1 MKNARGTRRSY
12 WPSRT
17 AKQVAALGAAALL
30 ATSLALTAVAQVD
43 DYPKR
48 PIKVIVP
55 FAAGGGTDVLARIW
69 SDAVGKRLGQRILI
83 ENMGGANGAPGTVAG
98 IKSAPDGYNLLMGV
112 ASTMAINPA
121 TMKDLE
127 YKHTDVQPVAM
138 IGLSPWLMVVSA
150 KLPVKS
156 VQELIAYGKANP
168 GKLTYP
174 SWSATGELGRKLF
187 VLRSGVDIL
196 SVPYTG
202 GAAAV
207 TDMVAGRASMVMVD
221 VSQVWPQIEAGTLR
235 PLAMT
240 SSQRTPILPNVPSI
254 AEAGIKDFE
263 VTSYVAMFAPRGVP
277 RAIIEKLNK
286 ETRTALAA
294 PEVIK
299 KFAALGAEF
308 VDWDVAK
315 TTEYVD
321 GQAKRWVA
329 VVKET
334 ESVK

>member
-1 MKNARGTRRSY
+1 MKNSSRS
-12 WPSRT
+12 SRVRT
-17 AKQVAALGAAALL
+17 GSLAVAVAVLL
-30 ATSLALTAVAQVD
+30 VASLALIAVAQVD
-43 DYPKR
+43 DYPKK

-55 FAAGGGTDVLARIW
+55 FAAGGGTEVLARIW
-69 SDAVGKRLGQRILI
+69 SDAIGKRLGQRFLI
-83 ENMGGANGAPGTVAG
+83 ENVPGANGAPGTIAG
-98 IKSAPDGYNLLMGV
+98 MKAAPDGYTLLMGV

-121 TMKDLE
+121 TMKDLG

-156 VQELIAYGKANP
+156 VQELVAYGKANP

-174 SWSATGELGRKLF
+174 AWSATGELGRKLF
-187 VLRSGVDIL
+187 ALRSGIDIL

-207 TDMVAGRASMVMVD
+207 TDMVAGRVSMVMVD
-221 VSQVWPQIEAGTLR
+221 VSQVWPQIESGALR

-254 AEAGIKDFE
+254 AEAGFKDFE
-263 VTSYVAMFAPRGVP
+263 VTSYVALFSPLNVP
-277 RAIIEKLNK
+277 KPIIEKLNK
-286 ETRTALAA
+286 ETRAALAD
-294 PEVIK
+294 PEVSK
-299 KFAALGAEF
+299 KFVKLGAE
-308 VDWDVAK
+308 VIDWDVAK
-315 TTEYVD
+315 TSGYID
-321 GQAKRWVA
+321 GEAKRWVA